1 MKEFFDRGKNSFSA
15 SGLLADDALDA
26 VSGGAS
32 PLDVGNQ
39 PMKVVN
45 NPHCPQCG
53 QSVSLQEI
61 VDLLN
66 VGKPGV
72 CPFCQYEGTLDD
84 FCRD

>member
-15 SGLLADDALDA
+15 GGLLADDALDA

-45 NPHCPQCG
+45 L
-53 QSVSLQEI
+53 SLI
-61 VDLLN
+61 HI
-66 VGKPGV
+66 
-72 CPFCQYEGTLDD
+72 
-84 FCRD
+84 